1 MTRPGPT
8 MNHQDSR
15 ARAERA
21 FQMHAIGRTWAEV
34 SRELG
39 YKSRGAAQAA
49 VARLHSRQPAE
60 SVDSARRSAAES
72 LRITSAVLFDRF
84 AKAAKREDDDTL
96 ALLNRELVRNRDQL
110 AKLGGLYQPERVDID
125 LNVRQTPAEIIS
137 DARARLMAVIDAE
150 VIDEPKEIR
159 Q

>member
-1 MTRPGPT
+1 MAPT
-8 MNHQDSR
+8 GSRQDSR

-21 FQMHAIGRTWAEV
+21 FQLHAVGRTWAEV

-39 YKSRGAAQAA
+39 CKSRGAAQLA
-49 VARLHSRQPAE
+49 VARLHSRSPAE

-72 LRITSAVLFDRF
+72 LRITSSVLFGRF
-84 AKAAKREDDDTL
+84 ADAARREDDDTL

-110 AKLGGLYQPERVDID
+110 AKLGGLYQPERVD
-125 LNVRQTPAEIIS
+125 VTVSTSASEIIA
-137 DARARLMAVIDAE
+137 DARQRLLAVVDAE
-150 VIDEPKEIR
+150 VVDLPKEIA